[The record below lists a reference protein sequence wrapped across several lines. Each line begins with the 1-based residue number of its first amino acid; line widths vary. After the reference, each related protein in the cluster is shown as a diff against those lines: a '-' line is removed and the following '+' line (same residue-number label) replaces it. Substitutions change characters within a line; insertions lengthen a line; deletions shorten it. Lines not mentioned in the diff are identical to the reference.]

1 MSDSVATDK
10 AETET
15 EEKASGAEEKN
26 SHGARDILKDLT
38 KEEPSSVVFSYF
50 GKENYVTDG
59 NLASVAEIAPVPES
73 YPQKEDAERV
83 SDRPASIKKHG
94 FRYGCYLCAKRI
106 FDIVSSLI
114 AIIVLSPLILI
125 ALLLKWLEDFH
136 NPVYVSERVGK
147 DGKTFKFYKIR
158 TMCPDADKL
167 KDDLLKKGLNEQD
180 GPAFKIKNDP
190 RITRLGRL
198 YRKTSVDELLQ
209 LFNVLN
215 GTMSV
220 VGPRPPLP
228 REVEQYD
235 ETQKDRLLVKGGLLC
250 LWQIRK
256 NRNSLS
262 FDEWVELDREY
273 IKKQSVLL
281 DLKIIFKGFFMV
293 IFDRSGE

>member
-1 MSDSVATDK
+1 MLD
-10 AETET
+10 
-15 EEKASGAEEKN
+15 EKAGAEDN
-26 SHGARDILKDLT
+26 NDSYGAENILKGIT
-38 KEEPSSVVFSYF
+38 KEERSSVAFSYF
-50 GKENYVTDG
+50 GKENFATEG
-59 NLASVAEIAPVPES
+59 SLAKEAEIAPVPEF
-73 YPQKEDAERV
+73 YPQEEVAERF
-83 SDRPASIKKHG
+83 SEQPRTIKKHG
-94 FRYGCYLCAKRI
+94 FRYGCYLCVKRL

-114 AIIVLSPLILI
+114 AIIVLSPIILI

-147 DGKTFKFYKIR
+147 DGKTFRFYKIR

-167 KDDLLKKGLNEQD
+167 KDELLKKGLNEQD

-190 RITRLGRL
+190 RITRLGRF
-198 YRKTSVDELLQ
+198 YRKTSIDELLQ

-228 REVEQYD
+228 CEVEQYT

-250 LWQIRK
+250 LWQIQK

-273 IKKQSVLL
+273 IEKQSVLL